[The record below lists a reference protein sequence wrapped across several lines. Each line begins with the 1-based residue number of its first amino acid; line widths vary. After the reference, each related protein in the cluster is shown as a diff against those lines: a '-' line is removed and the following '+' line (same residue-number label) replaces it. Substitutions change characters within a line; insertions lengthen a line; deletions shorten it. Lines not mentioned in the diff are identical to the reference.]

1 MGESKRLF
9 LPTDDFD
16 NGVVDA
22 QMTQKFV
29 QGTGFCGWA
38 ESAILDPAEI
48 SGTRPEEV
56 ARSVSAEHENVLMHS
71 LNRRFLP
78 T

>member
-1 MGESKRLF
+1 
-9 LPTDDFD
+9 
-16 NGVVDA
+16 
-22 QMTQKFV
+22 V